1 MSQLKCVLIFQIS
14 FEPTLTSI
22 ENFIKSTCPRI
33 LTYIESIP
41 RVDEKLHLKAA
52 TDMQP
57 FYEAVGKDEECS
69 QLQALIDKGKNSLV
83 IGPKIHNRTQ

>member
-1 MSQLKCVLIFQIS
+1 
-14 FEPTLTSI
+14 
-22 ENFIKSTCPRI
+22 
-33 LTYIESIP
+33 
-41 RVDEKLHLKAA
+41 VDEKLHLKAA

-83 IGPKIHNRTQ
+83 IGPKIHNRSQSFLY